1 MMILSGLIWTADAVA
16 SAVVALILL
25 AMLIENIRAER
36 KRRREYD
43 DL

>member
-1 MMILSGLIWTADAVA
+1 MMILSGLIWTPDAIA
-16 SAVVALILL
+16 SAVVALVLL
-25 AMLIENIRAER
+25 AMLIGNIRAER

>member
-1 MMILSGLIWTADAVA
+1 MMTLSGLIWTPDAIA

-25 AMLIENIRAER
+25 AMLICNIRAER

-43 DL
+43 D